1 MGRVN
6 LSTQAAELSLELVR
20 AGEAGALP
28 ESRVRVSPRLI
39 AGRAAHS
46 PAPRTTRLSC
56 AALLA
61 GKLGVE
67 DIERRGTELRAILQ
81 IRQRP
86 FTERE
91 REVMTLL
98 MRGASEPEI
107 GRRFGITRQCVSGH
121 ATNALAK
128 MGAPSKFH
136 ALQVW
141 TCLREAERTRGLA
154 TYAEIELNGEQ
165 LVSLRAPIP
174 IRLDLESKMSAA
186 ETHVAWLTC
195 DGLSNREIADI
206 RGSSERTVANQ
217 VGSLFQKLGI
227 ARRTELAML
236 LLGL

>member
-1 MGRVN
+1 M
-6 LSTQAAELSLELVR
+6 
-20 AGEAGALP
+20 
-28 ESRVRVSPRLI
+28 
-39 AGRAAHS
+39 
-46 PAPRTTRLSC
+46 
-56 AALLA
+56 
-61 GKLGVE
+61 
-67 DIERRGTELRAILQ
+67 ERRGTELRGIFQVRTKA
-81 IRQRP
+81 

-98 MRGASEPEI
+98 LRGASEPEI
-107 GRRFGITRQCVSGH
+107 GRRFDITRQCVSGH

-128 MGAPSKFH
+128 MGAESKFQ
-136 ALQVW
+136 ALQAW
-141 TCLREAERTRGLA
+141 TCLKEVERTRGLA
-154 TYAEIELNGEQ
+154 TYAEFEANGEQ

-195 DGLSNREIADI
+195 DGLSNREIAEI

-217 VGSLFQKLGI
+217 IGSLFQKLGI

>member
-1 MGRVN
+1 METKTGT
-6 LSTQAAELSLELVR
+6 LPLELVR
-20 AGEAGALP
+20 SGDGAGQPRSE
-28 ESRVRVSPRLI
+28 VRVSPRI
-39 AGRAAHS
+39 VAGRAQHV

-61 GKLGVE
+61 GKLGIV
-67 DIERRGTELRAILQ
+67 DMERRGTELRGIFQVRLK
-81 IRQRP
+81 P

-98 MRGASEPEI
+98 LRGASEPEI
-107 GRRFGITRQCVSGH
+107 GRRFDITRQCVSGH

-128 MGAPSKFH
+128 MGIPSKFH
-136 ALQVW
+136 ALQAW
-141 TCLREAERTRGLA
+141 TCLKEVERTRGLA
-154 TYAEIELNGEQ
+154 TYAEIEANGES

-195 DGLSNREIADI
+195 DGLSNREIAEI

-217 VGSLFQKLGI
+217 IGSLFQKLGI